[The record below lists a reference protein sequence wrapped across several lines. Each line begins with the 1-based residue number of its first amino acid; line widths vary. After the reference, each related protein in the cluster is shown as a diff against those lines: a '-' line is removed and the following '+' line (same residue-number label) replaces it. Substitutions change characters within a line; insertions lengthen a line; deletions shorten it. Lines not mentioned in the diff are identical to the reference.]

1 MPTLAKRN
9 QPRQKKIPLTKYPLG
24 VERDYRS
31 QLLKLYKSW
40 FSEIVNDLEVLI
52 YPRFDDSQI
61 DSIFESFKV
70 KWSQLVDGFSSKVR
84 SIAGFVKD
92 FTTRNFNRQME
103 SVNKKELEVNPFINN
118 PKLSQSINDFVSE
131 NVRLIKNFGN
141 QGADRLTTL
150 INDSVRQG
158 QSIKTIKDHLKT
170 EFGFGE
176 NKAKLIARDQVG
188 KFHGN
193 LTQIQHLEAGIDKYI
208 WQTAQDERVR
218 PKHRERNKKVFSW
231 DKPPSDGHPGQP
243 IQCRCVALPYFDDE

>member
-1 MPTLAKRN
+1 MGRRPKRMPTLAKKN

-61 DSIFESFKV
+61 DSIFESV
-70 KWSQLVDGFSSKVR
+70 K
-84 SIAGFVKD
+84 
-92 FTTRNFNRQME
+92 
-103 SVNKKELEVNPFINN
+103 KKELEVNPFINN